1 MHQNRGG
8 MAVNEATTGVHEIV
22 VSDRSRMNV
31 SGVSGVDC
39 FNEEMV
45 VLNTSAGTLT
55 ISGDGL
61 HISNLSLQEGRLQVS
76 GTVRALE
83 YSDHS
88 PARGGLLRRIF
99 R

>member
-1 MHQNRGG
+1 M
-8 MAVNEATTGVHEIV
+8 NEATTGMHEIT
-22 VSDRSRMNV
+22 VSDRSRMSV

-45 VLNTSAGTLT
+45 VLDTSSGTLT

-61 HISNLSLQEGRLQVS
+61 HISNLNLQEGRLQVS

-83 YSDHS
+83 YSDQS
-88 PARGGLLRRIF
+88 PVRGGLLKRIF